1 LQALEGAWYWA
12 AVGHVGEIYSA
23 LSALLWASAVIFFR
37 KSGEQVP
44 PVALNVF
51 KGAVALVLFLV
62 TMLVLR
68 TPFSPPESSR
78 ADWLTLLASG
88 AIGIGIADSLFFASL
103 NRLGASGAAIVDCAY
118 SPCVVICARVYL
130 GEPLRLT
137 LLVAMALMVSAIL
150 VGTWE
155 RGAAATSEPGP
166 VPPSPVIGTWQPPLH
181 PPTADAGQRRIGV
194 AFGLLSMFLMAVGIV
209 LAKPVLNRSN
219 VWWSTPLRVVGGQLL
234 LSVQALLPAHRASV
248 ARAFR
253 PGRRWLHMLPSAVL
267 GSYLAM
273 VAWIAGM
280 KHTRAGI
287 AGILNQTSTLFMP
300 LLAAVFLREKLTRRK
315 LLAVGLGFVGA
326 LVVTL

>member
-1 LQALEGAWYWA
+1 VQRI
-12 AVGHVGEIYSA
+12 GELYSA
-23 LSALLWASAVIFFR
+23 LCALLWASAVIFFR

-51 KGAVALVLFLV
+51 KGAVSLVLFFV

-68 TPFSPPESSR
+68 TPFRPPENSLQ
-78 ADWLTLLASG
+78 DWLTLLASG

-103 NRLGASGAAIVDCAY
+103 NRLGASGAAVVDCIY
-118 SPCVVICARVYL
+118 GPFVVLCAHLYL
-130 GEPLRLT
+130 GEPLRPT
-137 LLVAMALMVSAIL
+137 LLVATALMVTAIL
-150 VGTWE
+150 IGTWEPVRVSPAVGTWAPPPA
-155 RGAAATSEPGP
+155 GEP
-166 VPPSPVIGTWQPPLH
+166 
-181 PPTADAGQRRIGV
+181 ADRRQRRLGV
-194 AFGLLSMFLMAVGIV
+194 TLGVLSMLLMAIGIV